1 MGADLMCEACAE
13 RRRAILDAIL
23 AARIAEA
30 VRLAA
35 EGVRDALRG

>member
-1 MGADLMCEACAE
+1 MGADLMCQPCAD

-35 EGVRDALRG
+35 EGVKDMIRG